1 MQRERAAHW
10 QRMPDCGLIAATNTP
25 GSFMPITQKPQCA
38 AVAAVTLQLLCGVST
53 SNAAQSDPA
62 RDYPS
67 RPIRFIVPFLPGAG
81 TDLTTRAVAK
91 KLSELWGQQVVA
103 DNRPGAS
110 GAIGVDITAK
120 ATPDGYTLCT
130 ISSGLTV
137 LSAVNDKLPYEFGKD
152 VIGVS
157 QLTSLYYILTVH
169 QAVPAKSVKEL
180 IAYARANPGNV
191 KQGSSGTA
199 ALQHFTGE
207 MLGYMAGVKFLHIPY
222 KGGGGAVAALV
233 SGEVDMAFT
242 TFLSTRALIAG
253 GRLRYLAITAAKRS
267 PVMPDLPTIAESG
280 VPGFEVNQWYG
291 AVTSAK
297 VHPAIVQKI
306 SSAMRDA
313 LRASDVAERLA
324 GDGSTPSPSSSPE
337 FNALIQSETTKW
349 RRLVKEASLELK

>member
-1 MQRERAAHW
+1 MKHHLKPTIISG
-10 QRMPDCGLIAATNTP
+10 MLTCTLPLIAA
-25 GSFMPITQKPQCA
+25 
-38 AVAAVTLQLLCGVST
+38 
-53 SNAAQSDPA
+53 AQINPA

-67 RPIRFIVPFLPGAG
+67 RPIRLIVPFLPGAG

-91 KLSELWGQQVVA
+91 KLSETWGQQVVA

-110 GAIGVDITAK
+110 GAIGVEITAK

-152 VIGVS
+152 ITGVS
-157 QLTSLYYILTVH
+157 QFTSLYYILTVH
-169 QAVPAKSVKEL
+169 QSVPAKSVKEL
-180 IAYARANPGNV
+180 IAHAKASPGKV

-199 ALQHFTGE
+199 ALQHFSGE
-207 MLGYMAGVKFLHIPY
+207 MLGHMTGAKFLHIPY
-222 KGGGGAVAALV
+222 KGGGGAVAALL

-242 TFLSTRALIAG
+242 TFLSTRALIAS
-253 GRLRYLAITAAKRS
+253 GRLRYLAITGAKRS

-313 LRASDVAERLA
+313 LRAPDVAERLA
-324 GDGSTPSPSSSPE
+324 ADGSTPSPNAAPE
-337 FNALIQSETTKW
+337 FNALIQSDIAKW
-349 RRLVKEASLELK
+349 RRLVKEAGLELK